1 MVNLS
6 CVAMSGREEKPS
18 QDPGQG
24 GHPAGPAAL
33 DLRGQ
38 AARGWP
44 HALGLQHPE
53 GVDAPPGVAPPRRYA
68 DFREDL
74 DGQDDHAGRGGF
86 GLHRQREGEDPG

>member
-38 AARGWP
+38 AARGR
-44 HALGLQHPE
+44 ADLVGLQHPE
-53 GVDAPPGVAPPRRYA
+53 GVNSALGAAPTG
-68 DFREDL
+68 L
-74 DGQDDHAGRGGF
+74 DQ
-86 GLHRQREGEDPG
+86 